1 MFSPESL
8 AGHAYAL
15 VIIFMLLC
23 ICLGVT
29 AMHIANKEIWRTLQ
43 KIVEGLQAT
52 LDKSELETTRTRE
65 ILGKHIDNQA
75 ALIIALHE
83 IVVNMCAKEPLLP
96 SKRKPTD
103 QSNST

>member
-1 MFSPESL
+1 VFSPQSL
-8 AGHAYAL
+8 AGHVYGL
-15 VIIFMLLC
+15 IIIFMLLC
-23 ICLGVT
+23 ICLGVA
-29 AMHIANKEIWRTLQ
+29 AMHIANKEIWRTFQ

-65 ILGKHIDNQA
+65 ILDKHIDNQA

-96 SKRKPTD
+96 SKGKPTE
-103 QSNST
+103 